1 MFCPRRGMCVII
13 IPMQRHNDFTKGPI
27 AGPLILFA
35 LPVMGAMI
43 LQSLYGAVDLMIV
56 GKYGSAADVSAVSTG
71 AQIMST
77 LTQVVVNMAVGVT
90 ILLGQFIGAGRI
102 SEAGGIIRSGMKLF
116 GTAAALM
123 SVAIPLLAK
132 PLSTVMNAP
141 HEAFDRTVSYV
152 TICGIGFLF
161 IVSYNLLGAVFRG
174 MGDSKTPLL
183 SVAIAAVFNVFGD
196 LWFVRGMGLGAS
208 GAAIA
213 TALSQG
219 ISIVICLIVIAKRG
233 LPFSLTS
240 PEAKRLTG
248 ITGRIV
254 RLGAPIAL
262 QGMMV
267 SLSFMVIMAIVNSL
281 GLIYSAGVGVAEKVC
296 SFIMLISISFSQ
308 AISSFTAQNIGAG
321 NEKRAKDALLCG
333 MGISFGVSVFIAWFS
348 YFKGDVLTGMF
359 TSDPELIAASWDYLR
374 AYAIDTLLTS
384 IMFCF
389 VGYFNGCGATGFVM
403 MQGIVSAFFVRIPVS
418 WLASRIRPVSLFKI
432 GLATPA
438 STALQIVLCVVY
450 YFRRKRQADR
460 GRENF
465 DIAGD

>member
-1 MFCPRRGMCVII
+1 MHK
-13 IPMQRHNDFTKGPI
+13 HNDFTRGPI
-27 AGPLILFA
+27 TGPLIMFA

-56 GKYGSAADVSAVSTG
+56 GKYGNAADVSAVSTG

-77 LTQVVVNMAVGVT
+77 LTHTVVNLAVGVT

-102 SEAGGIIRSGMKLF
+102 KEAGGIIRSGIRLF
-116 GTAAALM
+116 GALALVM
-123 SVAIPLLAK
+123 SAAIPLASG
-132 PLSTVMNAP
+132 PLCTLMNVP
-141 HEAFDRTVSYV
+141 PEAFEKTVSYV
-152 TICGIGFLF
+152 TICGAGFLF

-196 LWFVRGMGLGAS
+196 LWFVRGLGMGAS
-208 GAAIA
+208 GAAAA
-213 TALSQG
+213 TVASQAL
-219 ISIVICLIVIAKRG
+219 SIVICLAVISRRG

-240 PEAKRLTG
+240 SEAKSLRG
-248 ITGRIV
+248 VTGRIV
-254 RLGAPIAL
+254 RLGTPIAL

-267 SLSFMVIMAIVNSL
+267 SLSFMVIVAIVNSL

-296 SFIMLISISFSQ
+296 GFIMLISSAFSQ

-321 NEKRAKDALLCG
+321 SEKRARDALLCG

-348 YFKGDVLTGMF
+348 FFKGHLLTGLF
-359 TSDPELIAASWDYLR
+359 TSDPQLIAAAWDYLR

-389 VGYFNGCGATGFVM
+389 VGYFNGCGSTGFVM
-403 MQGIVSAFFVRIPVS
+403 AQGIVSAFFVRIPVS
-418 WLASRIRPVSLFKI
+418 WLASRVRPVSLFRI

-438 STALQIVLCVVY
+438 STALQIVLCVWY
-450 YFRRKRQADR
+450 YYRRKNRVSSEKADAK
-460 GRENF
+460 NL
-465 DIAGD
+465 